1 MVSTITEQ
9 QTGPGLP
16 ILTLRKTRDGLTE
29 GQAGDK
35 EDRFVPVESLKK
47 AVEYLKSNDAA
58 GLIISRDRQDIS
70 PDDLVTLVQALGS
83 SRFLLLWPPDEMM
96 RVIRPVPSVEKEE
109 KEGSDDPESL
119 HTRIAILEARN
130 ASLEASMKTLVAALS
145 QCDPWPEAYAGDEN
159 AWELIMQGIP
169 VADLDAEDFG
179 DTGDDEG
186 SDEEEEYDEE

>member
-1 MVSTITEQ
+1 MSTITEQ

>member
-1 MVSTITEQ
+1 MSTIAEQ

-16 ILTLRKTRDGLTE
+16 ILTLGKIRDGLTD

-47 AVEYLKSNDAA
+47 AVEYLQSSDAA

-70 PDDLVTLVQALGS
+70 PDDLVTLVQALSS

-96 RVIRPVPSVEKEE
+96 RVVRPVPSVEKEE

-119 HTRIAILEARN
+119 HARIAILEARN

-145 QCDPWPEAYAGDEN
+145 QCDPWPEAYAGDED

-169 VADLDAEDFG
+169 VADQDAEDFG

-186 SDEEEEYDEE
+186 SDEDEEYDEE

>member
-9 QTGPGLP
+9 QTVPGLP
-16 ILTLRKTRDGLTE
+16 ILILGNTGGGLEENPT
-29 GQAGDK
+29 GDK
-35 EDRFVPVESLKK
+35 ENRFVPVESLLK
-47 AVEYLKSNDAA
+47 AVEYIQSSDAA

-119 HTRIAILEARN
+119 HAIIAILEARN
-130 ASLEASMKTLVAALS
+130 ASLEESMKTLVAALS

-169 VADLDAEDFG
+169 VADLDVEDFG